1 MRQSTTRTWFLGVA
15 ICTVFATGL
24 VTIAQTPTPPAG
36 PQQAPAAQT
45 PAQSAA
51 PQTPPDAAQGR
62 GRGRGGPEFLAGGPQ
77 LEDPAYANVDFSKKP
92 AVPALPPEQELEKL
106 ILQPGYRL
114 ELVLAD
120 PIIQE
125 PTAIAFDGN
134 GRMFVLEDR
143 GYMQDLDA
151 TGEHDPIGR
160 ISLHVD
166 TDNDGKYDKHTVF
179 VDNLVFPRFLLPFG
193 PNALLTKESHS
204 QELWKYTD
212 TNGDGVADKK
222 ELFDTG
228 YGRYG
233 NVEHEESFLTYGLDN
248 WLYSTVNAFR
258 ARWTPHGVIKEPTGS
273 NGAQWG
279 ASQDDDGKLWFQGG
293 ASGLPSYWQFPILYG
308 NFGGGR
314 GSSEMD
320 PDLGIPWGAPV
331 RIADMQGGFSVTRM
345 PDGSLRSTT
354 GAAGGDIVRAHR
366 MPKDLQGDYVYGEQ
380 VGRIVRRVRAEK
392 REGLTYI
399 RNFYD
404 GNEFIK
410 STDPYFRPV
419 DQTTAPDG
427 TIYITDMYH
436 GIIQEAQWTG
446 RGTYL
451 RAKIQQ
457 YDLDKVI
464 HKGRI
469 WRLVYDGVKY
479 DHSDALARDK
489 TLPRMNDETPAQLVT
504 HLGHPNGWWR
514 DTAQQLLVLKQ
525 DKSVVPALQ
534 SLLKTSSNV
543 LERFHAL
550 WTLEGLGA
558 LDRATVRALLEDREP
573 RMRIQAIRASETI
586 YKAGDKSFAGDY
598 KRMTQDPSVDVA
610 IQAMLTMNKWKVP
623 DAATTIK
630 ATADTNKA
638 RGVQLVASTILN
650 PPTAGRGFGPG
661 RGAGPSYTAEQQG
674 VLDRGGQIYR
684 ELCFSCHGE
693 DGLGAPRPGDTSGST
708 MAPRLAGSPRVN
720 GHRDYVINAVLHGLA
735 GPVDDRTYTDVMV
748 PMGSNPD
755 DWVAAVASYVRTTFG
770 NTSGLVSAAD
780 VKRVR
785 TATASRK
792 NPWSVAE
799 LEAALPKVLLPDP
812 TWKLTASHNPA
823 GTAGALTLASWS
835 SQAPQA
841 AGMWF
846 QVELPKAETIT
857 EIQFD
862 STNGGGRGGRGG
874 AARGAAAPAG
884 APGATQPAAANAPAG
899 EAPAPG
905 AAQAARA
912 GGPGAGAPPN
922 PGYPRGYK
930 VETSMNGTS
939 WTAVAEGEGSGAPTI
954 ITFKPVQAK
963 FVRLTQTASP
973 ENAPPLSIQQ
983 LRIYRSAAAR

>member
-1 MRQSTTRTWFLGVA
+1 MKQSTTRTWFLGVA
-15 ICTVFATGL
+15 VFGVLATGW
-24 VTIAQTPTPPAG
+24 VTLAQSPA
-36 PQQAPAAQT
+36 PAAAPQAPAAQT
-45 PAQSAA
+45 PPA
-51 PQTPPDAAQGR
+51 DAQGR
-62 GRGRGGPEFLAGGPQ
+62 GGRGRGGPDFLAGGPQ
-77 LEDPAYANVDFSKKP
+77 ADDPAYANVDFSKKP
-92 AVPALPPEQELEKL
+92 PVAALTPEQQLEKF

-114 ELVLAD
+114 ELVLSD

-143 GYMQDLDA
+143 GYMQDADA
-151 TGEHDPIGR
+151 TAEHDPNGR
-160 ISLHVD
+160 VSLHVD

-204 QELWKYTD
+204 QEVWKYTD

-228 YGRYG
+228 YGRYA
-233 NVEHEESFLTYGLDN
+233 NVEHEESFFTYGLDN

-331 RIADMQGGFSVTRM
+331 RVADMQGGLSATRM
-345 PDGSLRSTT
+345 PDGSLRGTT

-366 MPKDLQGDYVYGEQ
+366 MPKELQGDYLYGEQ
-380 VGRIVRRVRAEK
+380 VGRIVRRVRAEN

-436 GIIQEAQWTG
+436 GIIQEAQWSG
-446 RGTYL
+446 PGTYL
-451 RAKIQQ
+451 RARIDQ
-457 YDLDKVI
+457 YGLDKVI

-469 WRLVYDGVKY
+469 WRLVYDGVKF
-479 DHSDALARDK
+479 DRSDALARDK
-489 TLPRMNDETPAQLVT
+489 TVPRMNDETPAQLVT

-525 DKSVVPALQ
+525 DKSVVPTLQ
-534 SLLKTSSNV
+534 STLKTSTNL
-543 LERFHAL
+543 LERFHVL

-558 LDRATVRALLEDREP
+558 LDAVTARALLEDREP
-573 RMRIQAIRASETI
+573 RMRIQAIRASETL

-598 KRMTQDPSVDVA
+598 KRMAQDPSVDVA
-610 IQAMLTMNKWKVP
+610 IQALLTINKWKVP
-623 DAATTIK
+623 DALATIK
-630 ATADTNKA
+630 ATAESNKA
-638 RGVQLVASTILN
+638 RGVQVVANAILN
-650 PPTAGRGFGPG
+650 PAANAGRVGGPGG
-661 RGAGPSYTAEQQG
+661 RGAPSYTSEQQG
-674 VLDRGGQIYR
+674 VIDRGGVIYK
-684 ELCFSCHGE
+684 ELCFSCHGD
-693 DGLGAPRPGDTSGST
+693 DGLGAPRPGDSSGVT

-720 GHRDYVINAVLHGLA
+720 GHRDYIINAVLHGLA
-735 GPVDDRTYTDVMV
+735 GPVDDRNYTDVMV
-748 PMGSNPD
+748 PMGTNPD
-755 DWVAAVASYVRTTFG
+755 DWVAAVASYVRTSFG
-770 NTSGLVSAAD
+770 NASGLVSPAD

-792 NPWSVAE
+792 APWSIAE
-799 LEAALPKVLLPDP
+799 LEASLPKVLLPDP
-812 TWKLTASHNPA
+812 AWKLSASHNPA
-823 GTAGALTLASWS
+823 GVAGALTLASWS

-841 AGMWF
+841 PGMWF
-846 QVELPKAETIT
+846 QIELPKAETIT
-857 EIQFD
+857 ELQFD
-862 STNGGGRGGRGG
+862 STAGGGRGGRAG
-874 AARGAAAPAG
+874 AGRGAA
-884 APGATQPAAANAPAG
+884 PAAAG
-899 EAPAPG
+899 PG
-905 AAQAARA
+905 AA
-912 GGPGAGAPPN
+912 GPPPN

-930 VETSMNGTS
+930 VETSMNGTA
-939 WTAVAEGEGSGAPTI
+939 WTVIAEGQGSGSPTL

-963 FVRLTQTASP
+963 FVKITQTATA
-973 ENAPPLSIQQ
+973 ENAPPLSIVN
-983 LRIYRSAAAR
+983 LKVFEAPKATK